1 MKKIDLFKLSIV
13 MLFMALVIILFRYT
27 QIFNEY
33 AQNGRYYLINEG
45 SLIIDTRNGTVYSI
59 YDNESKDNNAE
70 KINNA
75 LPK

>member
-13 MLFMALVIILFRYT
+13 LLFTALVIILFRYS

-33 AQNGRYYLINEG
+33 AQNGRYYLTNEHF
-45 SLIIDTRNGTVYSI
+45 LIIDTRNGTVYSI
-59 YDNESKDNNAE
+59 YNNDSKQNNAE

>member
-1 MKKIDLFKLSIV
+1 MKNIDPFKLSIV
-13 MLFMALVIILFRYT
+13 LLFTALVIILFRYS

-59 YDNESKDNNAE
+59 YDNDSKDNNAE

-75 LPK
+75 LSK

>member
-13 MLFMALVIILFRYT
+13 LLFTALVIILFRYS

-45 SLIIDTRNGTVYSI
+45 NLIIDTRNGTVYSI
-59 YDNESKDNNAE
+59 YDNESNGNNAE
-70 KINNA
+70 KA
-75 LPK
+75 

>member
-1 MKKIDLFKLSIV
+1 MKNIDPFKLSIV
-13 MLFMALVIILFRYT
+13 LLFTALVIILFRYS

-59 YDNESKDNNAE
+59 YDNDSKDNNAE

>member
-1 MKKIDLFKLSIV
+1 MKKIDIFKLSIV
-13 MLFMALVIILFRYT
+13 LLFTALVIILFRYS

-59 YDNESKDNNAE
+59 YDNESKGNNAE

>member
-1 MKKIDLFKLSIV
+1 MKKMDIFKLSIV
-13 MLFMALVIILFRYT
+13 LLFTALVIILFRYS

-59 YDNESKDNNAE
+59 YDNESKGNNAE

>member
-13 MLFMALVIILFRYT
+13 LLFTALVFILFRFS

-33 AQNGRYYLINEG
+33 AQNGRYYLNNIDQ
-45 SLIIDTRNGTVYSI
+45 IIDTRNGIVYNI
-59 YDNESKDNNAE
+59 DQIDNKNAE
-70 KINNA
+70 KITNA